1 MFYLLFGVPNYK
13 SLQILFYSALI
24 FSICRFLIHLFYN
37 LKLQTKN
44 LIMNTNDYTEHPADI
59 DTLDE
64 KILRLITQNARIPF
78 LEVARECG
86 VSGAAIHQR
95 VQRLFNIGVLEGS
108 EFIVSPPKLG
118 YNTCAYMGIYLDK
131 AKYHSKVSEAL
142 RNIPEIVECHYTT
155 GQYAIFIKIQTK
167 NNVHLKQI
175 IDNELQEI
183 EGIARTETFISLEMD
198 FKRQVP
204 IK

>member
-1 MFYLLFGVPNYK
+1 MNNVDYLE
-13 SLQILFYSALI
+13 Q
-24 FSICRFLIHLFYN
+24 
-37 LKLQTKN
+37 
-44 LIMNTNDYTEHPADI
+44 PADI
-59 DTLDE
+59 DELDQ
-64 KILRLITQNARIPF
+64 KILKLITKNARIPF

-95 VQRLFNIGVLEGS
+95 VQRLLNIGVVSGS
-108 EFIVSPPKLG
+108 EFIVSPQRLG
-118 YNTCAYMGIYLDK
+118 YTTCAYMGIYLDK
-131 AKYHSKVSEAL
+131 AKYHKEVVKAL

-155 GQYAIFIKIQTK
+155 GQYAIFVKIQTK
-167 NNVHLKQI
+167 TNKHLKQL

-183 EGIARTETFISLEMD
+183 EGIARTETFISLELD

>member
-1 MFYLLFGVPNYK
+1 MKKNDYLE
-13 SLQILFYSALI
+13 QAAEIDALDQKI
-24 FSICRFLIHLFYN
+24 
-37 LKLQTKN
+37 LKLITK
-44 LIMNTNDYTEHPADI
+44 
-59 DTLDE
+59 
-64 KILRLITQNARIPF
+64 NARIPF

-95 VQRLFNIGVLEGS
+95 VQRLFNIGVVEGS
-108 EFIVSPPKLG
+108 EFVVSPQKLG

-131 AKYHSKVSEAL
+131 AKYHTTVAEAL
-142 RNIPEIVECHYTT
+142 RKIPEIVECHYTT

-167 NNVHLKQI
+167 NNIHLKQI

-183 EGIARTETFISLEMD
+183 EGISRTETFISLEMD

>member
-1 MFYLLFGVPNYK
+1 
-13 SLQILFYSALI
+13 
-24 FSICRFLIHLFYN
+24 
-37 LKLQTKN
+37 
-44 LIMNTNDYTEHPADI
+44 MNTKDYQEHAADI
-59 DTLDE
+59 DELDE
-64 KILRLITQNARIPF
+64 KILKLITKNARIPF

-95 VQRLFNIGVLEGS
+95 VQRLLNIGVVSGS
-108 EFIVSPPKLG
+108 EFIVNPQKLG

-131 AKYHSKVSEAL
+131 AKNHLQVVDAL
-142 RNIPEIVECHYTT
+142 RSIPEVVECHYTT
-155 GQYAIFIKIQTK
+155 GQYAIFVKIQTK
-167 NNVHLKQI
+167 TNKHLKQL
-175 IDNELQEI
+175 IDEELQKI